1 MTTIDH
7 TLFLWVNATPATPSG
22 LIASARWFSEVL
34 PNVAL
39 LALAPLAL
47 AGPQARRQVLGAALA
62 MVLAWMAVRGLKG
75 VFDMPRPFT
84 LGLGYQWIQHA
95 DTPTFPSYHA
105 TVSAAWSAGLVFNAR
120 RHLQAWILV
129 AGCVA
134 LAIAWSRVFLGVHF
148 VSDVAMGLALGVS
161 CALVARQ
168 CIASARGWISDVRSR
183 QVGSEI
189 R

>member
-1 MTTIDH
+1 MTSIDNA
-7 TLFLWVNATPATPSG
+7 LFLWINATPATPPG
-22 LIASARWFSEVL
+22 LIALARWCSEVL
-34 PNVAL
+34 PTVAL

-47 AGPQARRQVLGAALA
+47 AGQQARRQVMGAALA
-62 MVLAWMAVRGLKG
+62 MALAWLAVRGLKG

-84 LGLGYQWIQHA
+84 LGLGHQWIPHA
-95 DTPTFPSYHA
+95 VTPAFPSYHA
-105 TVSAAWSAGLVFNAR
+105 TVSAAWSAGLLFHAR
-120 RHLQAWILV
+120 RHLRVWILL
-129 AGCVA
+129 AGCVT

-168 CIASARGWISDVRSR
+168 CMAGAAGWLGAFRSR
-183 QVGSEI
+183 QVGSGI

>member
-1 MTTIDH
+1 MTSIDQA
-7 TLFLWVNATPATPSG
+7 LFLWMNATPATPSG
-22 LIASARWFSEVL
+22 LIALARWFSEVL
-34 PNVAL
+34 PIVAL

-47 AGPQARRQVLGAALA
+47 AGPQARKQVLGAALA

-75 VFDMPRPFT
+75 VFDMPRPFN

-95 DTPTFPSYHA
+95 GTPTFPSYHA
-105 TVSAAWSAGLVFNAR
+105 TVSAAWSAGLVFHAR
-120 RHLQAWILV
+120 HHLRAWIPV
-129 AGCVA
+129 AGCVT

-168 CIASARGWISDVRSR
+168 CITTAAGWLGAFRSR
-183 QVGSEI
+183 QVGSGI